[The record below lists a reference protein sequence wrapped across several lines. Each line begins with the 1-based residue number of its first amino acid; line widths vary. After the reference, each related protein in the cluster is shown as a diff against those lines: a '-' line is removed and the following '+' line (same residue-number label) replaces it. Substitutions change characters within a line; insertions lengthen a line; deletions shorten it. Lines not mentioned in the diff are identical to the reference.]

1 MIPDF
6 LLVASMA
13 TCYSSGRDEL
23 LIGFNVAAAF
33 SLASVV
39 SPNLSVLQEP
49 IPDTIFFHQQFGFY
63 SCHERIN

>member
-1 MIPDF
+1 MIPNF

-39 SPNLSVLQEP
+39 SPNLSILQEP
-49 IPDTIFFHQQFGFY
+49 IPDTIFFH
-63 SCHERIN
+63 